1 MLKEMIIEKIK
12 PKLFRI
18 NIELTLFLELTI
30 NTSEIQNLLSGVD
43 IRLKICKN
51 FY

>member
-1 MLKEMIIEKIK
+1 MIFLK
-12 PKLFRI
+12 
-18 NIELTLFLELTI
+18 NIELTLFLELIMT
-30 NTSEIQNLLSGVD
+30 TYEIQKFLLVGN

>member
-1 MLKEMIIEKIK
+1 MKFLK
-12 PKLFRI
+12 
-18 NIELTLFLELTI
+18 NIELTLFLESIMTTTYEYK
-30 NTSEIQNLLSGVD
+30 NFLLGEK